1 VRCTRS
7 RSSVIVLRAPWAGH
21 HRRCTVDQCTSYSPS
36 MSTLVD
42 VCIGL
47 SAPRHAHALSA
58 DRDTGRAH
66 SRRDVHAPSS
76 HSNSDN
82 ARYGSVLRS
91 RRPALCGSVI
101 SISRP
106 PLGRASRFAC
116 CPTRTLVLVCSDLT
130 GPGPGQVQ
138 VQVRLSLALP
148 CRLMP
153 PGGRQSPRYRSRS
166 LQALNRI
173 SERAEI
179 DIWSSSRSP
188 SGSRDSI

>member
-1 VRCTRS
+1 VHELFS
-7 RSSVIVLRAPWAGH
+7 EYVHA
-21 HRRCTVDQCTSYSPS
+21 
-36 MSTLVD
+36 TLVD

-47 SAPRHAHALSA
+47 SAPRHTHALSA

-166 LQALNRI
+166 HRLCI
-173 SERAEI
+173 G
-179 DIWSSSRSP
+179 SRSAP
-188 SGSRDSI
+188 RSTSGAHRDRRLGRETLSEHDSI